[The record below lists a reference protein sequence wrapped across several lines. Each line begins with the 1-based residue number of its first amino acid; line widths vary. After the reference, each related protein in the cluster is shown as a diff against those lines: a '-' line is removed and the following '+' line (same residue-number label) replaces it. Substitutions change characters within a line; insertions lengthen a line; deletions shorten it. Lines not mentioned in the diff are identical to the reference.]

1 MTPLEQYQLDHTR
14 CLRLAGE
21 LLGGPARAADLDWEL
36 ERHLR
41 RTARRER
48 RQGLAGHAVLEFDA
62 GAAGH
67 ELAIGMERFRLELPG
82 GPLRAVKVTIP
93 SQRGALVWYDFWAVR
108 VEDYGRFYRFLRR
121 GVRAAQRHRPP
132 ILHDGDLQR
141 LWDNTIGFL
150 RRGAALLERY
160 GVPRKR
166 GVLLLGEPG
175 NGKTMAC
182 RWLRWQCSRRGL
194 GWRAVTAEEYEAA
207 KGDGGAHEL
216 FDLDR
221 PGIVFF
227 DDVDVALRATDE
239 RTSDRSTFLSG
250 LDGLDMRHGV
260 VYLFT
265 TNARLSDIDS
275 AFRRP
280 GRIDLVLGFPKPSS
294 QLRRRL
300 VEECW
305 HPEIVAHLRISDVVA
320 ATDGLSFAELDEL
333 KKLLVLRYGETG
345 CWEWFWAWSAFTA
358 GRGDAGNHRKIGFNG
373 ETLIAPRIQH
383 PPIASH

>member
-1 MTPLEQYQLDHTR
+1 M
-14 CLRLAGE
+14 
-21 LLGGPARAADLDWEL
+21 GGS
-36 ERHLR
+36 
-41 RTARRER
+41 
-48 RQGLAGHAVLEFDA
+48 
-62 GAAGH
+62 
-67 ELAIGMERFRLELPG
+67 I
-82 GPLRAVKVTIP
+82 
-93 SQRGALVWYDFWAVR
+93 
-108 VEDYGRFYRFLRR
+108 RFLRR
-121 GVRAAQRHRPP
+121 GVKAAQRHRPP

-227 DDVDVALRATDE
+227 DDVDV
-239 RTSDRSTFLSG
+239 
-250 LDGLDMRHGV
+250 
-260 VYLFT
+260 
-265 TNARLSDIDS
+265 
-275 AFRRP
+275 
-280 GRIDLVLGFPKPSS
+280 
-294 QLRRRL
+294 
-300 VEECW
+300 
-305 HPEIVAHLRISDVVA
+305 VA
-320 ATDGLSFAELDEL
+320 ATDGLSFAELEEL

-358 GRGDAGNHRKIGFNG
+358 GRGDAGSHRKIGFNG
-373 ETLIAPRIQH
+373 VFQVLPSIA
-383 PPIASH
+383 